1 MTGLKVNLFEFR
13 LNEKPKYRWKYNYM
27 AMFVF
32 QFLKFTGF
40 SADEIVNLKV
50 KDLQALLDSYA
61 DSLIGINVE
70 STILN
75 KVVAVIY
82 FFETNNIKLESDLVF
97 DYSEEELSN
106 DSA

>member
-1 MTGLKVNLFEFR
+1 MNLFEFR
-13 LNEKPKYRWKYNYM
+13 LNENPKYRWKYNYM

-40 SADEIVNLKV
+40 SADEIVNFKV

-82 FFETNNIKLESDLVF
+82 FFETNHIKLESDLVYEYDKEYYF
-97 DYSEEELSN
+97 G
-106 DSA
+106 DSVW